1 MVIPAKISIYIIK
14 HFLIAVLVSLFVFSL
29 LIFIIDIMELVRRSH
44 NKEIPFSII
53 IKLAFLK
60 YPLMGQKIMP
70 FIILI
75 GAIITYTKLT
85 KSQELIVIRASG
97 VSIWQFLLPS
107 CFAAF
112 VIGVL
117 MFTIIN
123 PISCKMIAKY
133 EIIEGKYF
141 KGKNSYLDISKY
153 GIWLRQKNT
162 TYTRDN
168 LPRKNGETIIHA
180 SSAEGSEDIV
190 LSNVTILVF
199 DGKSSKEYKF
209 SRRIDAAIAN
219 LLPDYD
225 NDGNIGFW
233 HLKNVLITSPNGI
246 STKHDEYFLE
256 TDLTVNDIHDSFASP
271 ATISFWE
278 LPGFV
283 ETLKKSGFSAI
294 PHKLYWHNL
303 LTTPFLYS
311 SMIFIAALFS
321 MRPTRQGGA
330 GMLVT
335 GSIIT
340 GFVIYFFTNLISSLA
355 LSSSLPI
362 IVSAWIPV
370 AAFLLLGGGLLL
382 HYEDG

>member
-1 MVIPAKISIYIIK
+1 MGIPTKISIYIVK
-14 HFLIAVLVSLFVFSL
+14 HFLIAVFVTLFVFSL
-29 LIFIIDIMELVRRSH
+29 LIFVIDIMELIRRSH

-53 IKLAFLK
+53 LKLAFLK

-70 FIILI
+70 FVILI

-97 VSIWQFLLPS
+97 VSVWQFLFPS
-107 CFAAF
+107 CLAAF
-112 VIGVL
+112 IIGIM
-117 MFTIIN
+117 MFSVIN
-123 PISCKMIAKY
+123 PIACKMIAKY
-133 EIIEGKYF
+133 EIVEGKYL

-168 LPRKNGETIIHA
+168 LPKKDGETIIHA
-180 SSAEGSEDIV
+180 SSAEGNNEIKLKD
-190 LSNVTILVF
+190 VTIFVF
-199 DGKSSKEYKF
+199 DNVSNKQYKF
-209 SRRIDAAIAN
+209 SRRIDASIAN
-219 LLPDYD
+219 LLPELD
-225 NDGNIGFW
+225 NDGDIGFW
-233 HLKNVLITSPNGI
+233 HLKNVLITSPDGL
-246 STKHDEYFLE
+246 SVQHDEYFLE
-256 TDLTVNDIHDSFASP
+256 TDLTVDDIHDSFASP

-321 MRPTRQGGA
+321 MKPARQGGA
-330 GMLVT
+330 GMLIT

-355 LSSSLPI
+355 LSGSLPI

-370 AAFLLLGGGLLL
+370 VAFLLLGGGLLL